1 MVNIDFIPEGQLNQ
15 YLDLYKMTKEKFV
28 ERVNFLEIDAEN
40 YIKTYLGSRFTI
52 LNDIEKS
59 QLIKFYVWWRIYGDL
74 NLQEGE
80 HYKRNFDTLI
90 KGFAG
95 SVENPRQAVKR
106 IMVI

>member
-1 MVNIDFIPEGQLNQ
+1 VDIDFIPEGQLAQ

-28 ERVNFLEIDAEN
+28 ERVNFLETDGTS
-40 YIKTYLGSRFTI
+40 YIKTYLGTKFGK

-59 QLIKFYVWWRIYGDL
+59 QLLKFYVWWRIYGDL

-90 KGFAG
+90 KGFQG
-95 SVENPRQAVKR
+95 SVENPRQATRK